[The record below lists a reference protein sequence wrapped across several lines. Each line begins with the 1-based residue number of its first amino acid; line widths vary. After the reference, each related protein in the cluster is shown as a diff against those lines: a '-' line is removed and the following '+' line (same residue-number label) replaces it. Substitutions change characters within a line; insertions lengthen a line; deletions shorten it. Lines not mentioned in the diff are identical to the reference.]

1 MTFLPSETGD
11 WSHHFV
17 DRWHTHAN
25 QDETFYMIDGT
36 LELSERRSDVHTPPV
51 TSSSYRGRF
60 GTASKMWDQH
70 RQKCSSCIPPAAL
83 NRYLSKVAVSGA
95 GVQPWGPER
104 IAHEFIGLLRKYD
117 CEALPEET

>member
-36 LELSERRSDVHTPPV
+36 LELSERRSDVHTPP
-51 TSSSYRGRF
+51 R
-60 GTASKMWDQH
+60 
-70 RQKCSSCIPPAAL
+70 
-83 NRYLSKVAVSGA
+83 
-95 GVQPWGPER
+95 
-104 IAHEFIGLLRKYD
+104 
-117 CEALPEET
+117 